1 MSGHSKW
8 AQIKRQKGVN
18 DARRGQLFTKV
29 GREITVAAREGG
41 GDPDANF
48 RLRLAVQKAREVNMP
63 QENIQRAINRGTGA
77 DKEGGQLEELF
88 YEGYGP
94 GGVAMMV
101 QVLTDNRNRAAADV
115 RNVFTRG
122 GGNMGESGSV
132 AWMFEQKGL
141 ITVELD
147 GVGAE
152 DAEMA
157 AIDAGAD
164 DIKES
169 DGVLEVYTD
178 KSDLDAVRK
187 ALDGQ
192 QLKISSAELVM
203 VPKASMELDEKSA
216 TSVARLIDRLEELD
230 DVQRVFI
237 NAEISD
243 EIMASVSSYAATA
256 QQAFARARKSR
267 CPNPNQ
273 TRPPP
278 EPRKRRRRSGGPPA
292 GCRSSIAGRGGWAPA
307 AAEQAG
313 TWPSAHSPAGRPGNT
328 RPRR

>member
-18 DARRGQLFTKV
+18 DTRRGQLFTKV

-48 RLRLAVQKAREVNMP
+48 RLRLAMQKAREVNMP
-63 QENIQRAINRGTGA
+63 QDNIQRAINRGTGA
-77 DKEGGQLEELF
+77 DKEGGSLEELM

-122 GGNMGESGSV
+122 GGNLGEGGSV
-132 AWMFEQKGL
+132 GWMFEQKGL
-141 ITVELD
+141 ITLELE
-147 GVGAE
+147 GSSAE
-152 DAEMA
+152 EAEMA

-164 DIKES
+164 DIQES

-178 KSDLDAVRK
+178 KAELDAVRR

-192 QLKISSAELVM
+192 KLKISSAELVM
-203 VPKASMELDEKSA
+203 VPKTSVDLEEKSA
-216 TSVARLIDRLEELD
+216 VAVARLIDRLEELD
-230 DVQRVFI
+230 DVQRVFA

-243 EIMASVSSYAATA
+243 EIMAS
-256 QQAFARARKSR
+256 
-267 CPNPNQ
+267 
-273 TRPPP
+273 
-278 EPRKRRRRSGGPPA
+278 
-292 GCRSSIAGRGGWAPA
+292 IAG
-307 AAEQAG
+307 
-313 TWPSAHSPAGRPGNT
+313 
-328 RPRR
+328 

>member
-18 DARRGQLFTKV
+18 DARRGQEFTKV

-48 RLRLAVQKAREVNMP
+48 RLRLAIQKAREVNMP
-63 QENIQRAINRGTGA
+63 QDNIQRAINRGTGA
-77 DKEGGQLEELF
+77 DKEGGQLEELL

-94 GGVAMMV
+94 GGVAMMI

-115 RNVFTRG
+115 RNVFTRA
-122 GGNMGESGSV
+122 GGNMGEAGSV
-132 AWMFEQKGL
+132 AWMFDQKGL

-147 GVGAE
+147 GLSAE

-164 DIKES
+164 DIQES

-178 KSDLDAVRK
+178 KAQLDTVRK
-187 ALDGQ
+187 ALDAQ
-192 QLKISSAELVM
+192 KLKIGSADLVM
-203 VPKASMELDEKSA
+203 VPKTSMDLDEKSA
-216 TSVARLIDRLEELD
+216 TSVARLMDRLEELD
-230 DVQRVFI
+230 DVQRVYA

-243 EIMASVSSYAATA
+243 EIMASIG
-256 QQAFARARKSR
+256 
-267 CPNPNQ
+267 
-273 TRPPP
+273 
-278 EPRKRRRRSGGPPA
+278 E
-292 GCRSSIAGRGGWAPA
+292 
-307 AAEQAG
+307 
-313 TWPSAHSPAGRPGNT
+313 
-328 RPRR
+328 

>member
-18 DARRGQLFTKV
+18 DARRGAIFTKM
-29 GREITVAAREGG
+29 GREISVAAREGG

-94 GGVAMMV
+94 GGVAVMV

-122 GGNMGESGSV
+122 GGNMGEGGSV
-132 AWMFEQKGL
+132 AWMFDQKGL

-147 GVGAE
+147 GTSAE

-164 DIKES
+164 DIQEA
-169 DGVLEVYTD
+169 DGVLDVYTE
-178 KSDLDAVRK
+178 KADLDTVRR
-187 ALDGQ
+187 ALDAQ
-192 QLKISSAELVM
+192 KLKISSAELVM
-203 VPKASMELDEKSA
+203 APKTMMDLDEKAA
-216 TSVARLIDRLEELD
+216 TSLAKLVDRLEDLD
-230 DVQRVFI
+230 DVQRVFT
-237 NAEISD
+237 NAEIPE
-243 EIMASVSSYAATA
+243 EIMASVT
-256 QQAFARARKSR
+256 
-267 CPNPNQ
+267 
-273 TRPPP
+273 
-278 EPRKRRRRSGGPPA
+278 G
-292 GCRSSIAGRGGWAPA
+292 
-307 AAEQAG
+307 
-313 TWPSAHSPAGRPGNT
+313 
-328 RPRR
+328 

>member
-63 QENIQRAINRGTGA
+63 QENIQRAVNRGTGA

-243 EIMASVSSYAATA
+243 EIMASVSS
-256 QQAFARARKSR
+256 
-267 CPNPNQ
+267 
-273 TRPPP
+273 
-278 EPRKRRRRSGGPPA
+278 
-292 GCRSSIAGRGGWAPA
+292 
-307 AAEQAG
+307 
-313 TWPSAHSPAGRPGNT
+313 
-328 RPRR
+328 

>member
-63 QENIQRAINRGTGA
+63 QDNIQRAIHRGTGA

-122 GGNMGESGSV
+122 GGNMGEGGSV
-132 AWMFEQKGL
+132 AWMFDQKGL

-147 GVGAE
+147 GASAE
-152 DAEMA
+152 EAEMT

-164 DIKES
+164 DIQES
-169 DGVLEVYTD
+169 DGVLDVYTE
-178 KSDLDAVRK
+178 KTDLDSVRK
-187 ALDGQ
+187 TLDGQ
-192 QLKISSAELVM
+192 RLKISSAELVI
-203 VPKASMELDEKSA
+203 VPKTTMDLDEKAA
-216 TSVARLIDRLEELD
+216 TSVAKLIDRLEELD
-230 DVQRVFI
+230 DVQRVFV

-243 EIMASVSSYAATA
+243 EIMAAAL
-256 QQAFARARKSR
+256 S
-267 CPNPNQ
+267 
-273 TRPPP
+273 
-278 EPRKRRRRSGGPPA
+278 
-292 GCRSSIAGRGGWAPA
+292 
-307 AAEQAG
+307 
-313 TWPSAHSPAGRPGNT
+313 
-328 RPRR
+328 

>member
-48 RLRLAVQKAREVNMP
+48 RLRLAIQKAREVNMP
-63 QENIQRAINRGTGA
+63 QDNIQRAINRGTGA

-94 GGVAMMV
+94 NGVAIMV

-122 GGNMGESGSV
+122 GGNMGEAGSV
-132 AWMFEQKGL
+132 AWMFDQKGL

-147 GVGAE
+147 GANSEEAE
-152 DAEMA
+152 LA
-157 AIDAGAD
+157 AIEAGAD
-164 DIKES
+164 DIQES

-178 KSDLDAVRK
+178 KAELDAVRR
-187 ALDGQ
+187 ALDAQ
-192 QLKISSAELVM
+192 KLKISSAELSM
-203 VPKASMELDEKSA
+203 VPKTLMDLDEKAA
-216 TSVARLIDRLEELD
+216 TAVARLVDRLEELD
-230 DVQRVFI
+230 DVQRVYV
-237 NAEISD
+237 NADIPEEIL
-243 EIMASVSSYAATA
+243 ASVS
-256 QQAFARARKSR
+256 
-267 CPNPNQ
+267 
-273 TRPPP
+273 
-278 EPRKRRRRSGGPPA
+278 G
-292 GCRSSIAGRGGWAPA
+292 
-307 AAEQAG
+307 
-313 TWPSAHSPAGRPGNT
+313 
-328 RPRR
+328 